1 MTSIPSD
8 LAVQIPRKFLE
19 ITTNI
24 EITVLQEFNKKKWKP
39 EQVLQQNY
47 NSFRSDNIE
56 DPFWVFW

>member
-24 EITVLQEFNKKKWKP
+24 EKTVLQEFNKKKWKP

-47 NSFRSDNIE
+47 NT
-56 DPFWVFW
+56 VFVVIT